1 MGNLWQDLRYGL
13 RGLGRQPGFTVI
25 AIIALALGTGAN
37 TAIFSAVNAILL
49 RPLNY
54 AAPQQLVMVWGTNS
68 RSGVNKDP
76 VSIPNLLDYREQTT
90 TLEQVAAYSQSDFN
104 LIRGGEPV
112 HAQGAF
118 VTANYFS
125 TLGTQ
130 ARVGRVFSAGEDQS
144 SAPRVVI
151 LSDALWRRQFGGD
164 LGVLDQPIQL
174 DNASFTVVGIMPK
187 EFQPVNRGDELW
199 VPMALDGGDI
209 MRTPPLG
216 PPSIMKLRNLRFSPA
231 FARLKPGATVAQ
243 AQSELSGIAAH
254 NETLYPNENGGIG
267 VNVVSMQEEVVGKI
281 GKALRLLLVAVAAV
295 LLIACV
301 NVANLLLARAAA
313 RQKEIAIRTALGA
326 SRGRIVGQLLTES
339 ILLGLAGGLVGL
351 GLAFAGLKLL
361 VSLNPPNIP
370 RLSEIN
376 IDLRVLLFTLFVSLA
391 TGLIFGLVP
400 ALQASKPNL
409 NETLKEGARGTSAGG
424 NRQSLRRALIVVE
437 MVLTTMLL
445 IITGLMIKSFA
456 SLQKVDPGFNPS
468 NVLTMWV
475 DLPRTRYAEDKQI
488 IGFFNQAFTR
498 LGSLPGVESVSGVSS
513 LPLTTT
519 SIARLRF
526 SVDGRPPQSPNERL
540 QANFRAVEYNY
551 FKALGIPLRSGRTF
565 SESDTDQSPPV
576 AIINETL
583 ARFIEQAFPGQSVV
597 GKHVTM
603 PSAGNLS
610 REVVGVV
617 SDVKHAALD
626 ADAGWELYLPY
637 QQKPLN
643 VMNLVVRTAGD
654 PTQLTASVRQAI
666 LDVDPGQPVYDVKTM
681 DQVVSDSLSQPRLYS
696 VLLGIFAGVALVL
709 AGVGIYGVMSSTVT
723 QRRHEIGI
731 RMALGAQRGDILK
744 MIVGQG
750 MGMALLGVVFG
761 LVAALAL
768 SFSAAWFV
776 SDLLFQVGARDLT
789 TFIVAP
795 LVLAVIAFL
804 SIYIP
809 AHRATR
815 VDPMIALRYE

>member
-1 MGNLWQDLRYGL
+1 MENLWQDLRYGL
-13 RGLGRQPGFTVI
+13 RGLGRQPGFTII

-54 AAPQQLVMVWGTNS
+54 GAPEKLVMVWGSNS
-68 RSGVNKDP
+68 RSNVSKDP
-76 VSIPNLLDYREQTT
+76 MSIPNLLDYREQST
-90 TLEQVAAYSQSDFN
+90 TLEQIAAYSQADFN
-104 LIRGGEPV
+104 LIRGGAPV
-112 HAQGAF
+112 HVQGAF

-125 TLGTQ
+125 TLGVQ
-130 ARVGRVFSAGEDQS
+130 AQYGRTFTAGEDQS

-151 LSDALWRRQFGGD
+151 LSDALWQRQFGGD
-164 LGVLDQPIQL
+164 PGILDQSIQL
-174 DNASFTVVGIMPK
+174 DNASFTVVGILPK
-187 EFQPVNRGDELW
+187 AFQSVNRGDEMW
-199 VPMALDGGDI
+199 APMAIDGGDI
-209 MRTPPLG
+209 LRTPPLG
-216 PPSIMKLRNLRFSPA
+216 PPAIMKQRNLRFVAA

-243 AQSELSGIAAH
+243 AQSELSGIATH
-254 NETLYPNENGGIG
+254 NESLYPSENAGIG
-267 VNVVSMQEEVVGKI
+267 VNVVAMQEEVVGKI
-281 GKALRLLLVAVAAV
+281 GKALWLLLVAVGAV

-301 NVANLLLARAAA
+301 NVANLLLARAAS

-326 SRGRIVGQLLTES
+326 SRGRIVRQLLTES
-339 ILLGLAGGLVGL
+339 VILGLAGGLVGL

-370 RLSEIN
+370 RLAEIN
-376 IDLRVLLFTLFVSLA
+376 IDLRVLAFTFLVSLA

-409 NETLKEGARGTSAGG
+409 NEALKEGARGSSAGG

-445 IITGLMIKSFA
+445 IVTGLMIKSFV
-456 SLQKVDPGFNPS
+456 SLQRVDPGFNPA
-468 NVLTMWV
+468 NVLTMWI
-475 DLPRTRYAEDKQI
+475 DLPRTRYAEDQQI
-488 IGFFNQAFTR
+488 NGFFNQAFTH
-498 LGSLPGVESVSGVSS
+498 LEALPGVQSASGVSS

-526 SVDGRPPQSPNERL
+526 TVDGRPPQSPNERL
-540 QANFRAVEYNY
+540 VANFRAVQHSY
-551 FKALGIPLRSGRTF
+551 FQTLGIPLRSGRTF
-565 SESDTDQSPPV
+565 NESDTDTSPPV

-583 ARFIEQAFPGQSVV
+583 ARFIEQTFPGQSVV
-597 GKHVTM
+597 GKHITM
-603 PSAGNLS
+603 PSAGNVS
-610 REVVGVV
+610 REIVGIV

-643 VMNLVVRTAGD
+643 VMNLVVRTTGD
-654 PTQLTASVRQAI
+654 PARLTSSVRQAI
-666 LDVDPGQPVYDVKTM
+666 LDVDPGQPIYDVKTM

-696 VLLGIFAGVALVL
+696 VLLGVFAGVALIL
-709 AGVGIYGVMSSTVT
+709 AGVGIYGVMSSTVN

-750 MGMALLGVVFG
+750 MSMALLGVVLG

-768 SFSAAWFV
+768 SFSAAWFI